1 MAVANNLL
9 QGKNGE
15 WALLK
20 RHPDEDIFGIQIA
33 AGHAD
38 VYTRVSEVIENE
50 GIDVDF
56 VDLNLGCPIDV
67 ICNFGCGVS
76 PFLFCSDMDYN
87 NECLLTFGIGETY
100 AERK

>member
-9 QGKNGE
+9 QGKTGE

-20 RHPDEDIFGIQIA
+20 RHPDEDVFGVQIA

-38 VYTRVSEVIENE
+38 VYTRISEVIENE
-50 GIDVDF
+50 GLDVDF

-76 PFLFCSDMDYN
+76 PF
-87 NECLLTFGIGETY
+87 
-100 AERK
+100 

>member
-38 VYTRVSEVIENE
+38 VYTRISEVIENE

-76 PFLFCSDMDYN
+76 PFLFFFLKLIILMN
-87 NECLLTFGIGETY
+87 FLLTFGS
-100 AERK
+100 RRN